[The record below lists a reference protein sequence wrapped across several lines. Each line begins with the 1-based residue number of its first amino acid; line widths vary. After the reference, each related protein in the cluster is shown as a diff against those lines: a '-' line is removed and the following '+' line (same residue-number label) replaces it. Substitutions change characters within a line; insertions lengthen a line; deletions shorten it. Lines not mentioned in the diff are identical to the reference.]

1 MAPTCE
7 PTRPS
12 PSRPDVAARVR
23 TTSSPDTSGSAPRR
37 CPTPSWV
44 LAQAE
49 GAAGEGL
56 SCFLLPRILPD
67 GTRNV
72 FRIQR
77 LKNKL
82 GNKSNASSEIE
93 LDGTVGTMIGEPGR
107 GVRTII
113 EMVSQTRLDC
123 ILGSTAGMRQSV
135 AEAVWHARHRSR
147 FRCRPWQISR
157 R

>member
-1 MAPTCE
+1 MSDAFL
-7 PTRPS
+7 
-12 PSRPDVAARVR
+12 
-23 TTSSPDTSGSAPRR
+23 
-37 CPTPSWV
+37 V

-82 GNKSNASSEIE
+82 GNKSNAASENE

-107 GVRTII
+107 DVRTHI
-113 EMVSQTRLDC
+113 EILPQTRPYC
-123 ILGSTAGMRQSV
+123 PLGNPELMRPSV
-135 AEAVWHARHRSR
+135 QVEVG
-147 FRCRPWQISR
+147 
-157 R
+157 

>member
-1 MAPTCE
+1 MSDAFL
-7 PTRPS
+7 
-12 PSRPDVAARVR
+12 
-23 TTSSPDTSGSAPRR
+23 
-37 CPTPSWV
+37 V

-107 GVRTII
+107 GVRTNI

-123 ILGSTAGMRQSV
+123 RSEEHTSDIQSPMR
-135 AEAVWHARHRSR
+135 
-147 FRCRPWQISR
+147 ISYGVF
-157 R
+157 